1 MEDKGKKAAGPADG
15 ITWDKKTNCI
25 DHLALP
31 GTIHL
36 VPMDY
41 VGGYAV
47 RPGFYEINGAT
58 AIPGGVTL
66 QCIPMEPQILSFCCF
81 GGQRRSLMRSCPF
94 QSITAS
100 AMCTP

>member
-15 ITWDKKTNCI
+15 ITWDKKQTVSN
-25 DHLALP
+25 HLALP

-36 VPMDY
+36 VPMDCIGEY
-41 VGGYAV
+41 EV

-58 AIPGGVTL
+58 AIPGGVNFTVYSHGPLPLTL
-66 QCIPMEPQILSFCCF
+66 LLFRRTEEEPYAVL
-81 GGQRRSLMRSCPF
+81 PF

>member
-41 VGGYAV
+41 
-47 RPGFYEINGAT
+47 PGESI
-58 AIPGGVTL
+58 L

>member
-41 VGGYAV
+41 VEDTRSGRDSMRSTEPPPY
-47 RPGFYEINGAT
+47 PGESI
-58 AIPGGVTL
+58 L